1 MTVPR
6 QTLLDVFNAIVLWLV
21 LAFSVGWYYA
31 VTYFAGGAWPLPLPE
46 ALAGFTAYY
55 FSQASTHAPL
65 QVLHW
70 LILFPLAGVAWVYLL
85 SVTAPYFGG
94 RCESFTWALWR
105 FSLASLPLSLPGPYL
120 AWAAG
125 ARHGHW
131 GFQSMMQVAFR
142 QDGHPPLAWI
152 TPLYVVLALIA
163 LALQVHAH
171 RRVFHLRGQAVWHHL
186 LLSGAIYL
194 FAVAGFAN
202 FAAYPIRYFLEGEIY
217 HSTF

>member
-1 MTVPR
+1 MNAPR
-6 QTLLDVFNAIVLWLV
+6 QTLLDVFNAVVLWLV

-31 VTYFAGGAWPLPLPE
+31 VTYLPGTGWPLPLPE
-46 ALAGFTAYY
+46 ALAGLTGYY

-70 LILFPLAGVAWVYLL
+70 LALFPLAGVAWVYLL
-85 SVTAPYFGG
+85 GVTAPYFGG

-105 FSLASLPLSLPGPYL
+105 VALASLPLSLPGPYL

-125 ARHGHW
+125 ARQGDWSFHA
-131 GFQSMMQVAFR
+131 MLEVAFR
-142 QDGHPPLAWI
+142 HDGSPVPGWI
-152 TPLYVVLALIA
+152 SPLYLILALAA

-171 RRVFHLRGQAVWHHL
+171 RRLFHLRGTAAWHHL
-186 LLSGAIYL
+186 WLTGLIYL
-194 FAVAGFAN
+194 FAVAGAAT

-217 HSTF
+217 HSTY